1 MSFGFKSI
9 SNAGFV
15 QIDDLYSNYT
25 LLQSG
30 TVVNSGMPSAPAE
43 SIIMV
48 RLAINT
54 VTFNFSG
61 TYEYRIF
68 VKKSSVATASGY
80 GMKVMTGS
88 SEVVFDSDIVA
99 LKIDY
104 ATMFF
109 FNPNIQLHSITV
121 PSQGYLPWFVGA
133 ASTGYVRFFATGNPN
148 RPTGA
153 VGPVAVQNSD
163 LSLKFELRVVAQF
176 PFSGGQINNPPQAT
190 AKPIIIGP

>member
-1 MSFGFKSI
+1 MSYGFTSI

-30 TVVNSGMPSAPAE
+30 TVVNSGMPSAPAG

-54 VTFNFSG
+54 IFHGFSG

-68 VKKSSVATASGY
+68 VKKSSVASASGY

-88 SEVVFDSDIVA
+88 SEVVFDSDVVA
-99 LKIDY
+99 LKIDF
-104 ATMFF
+104 ATMFL
-109 FNPNIQLHSITV
+109 FNPAIILHSITV

-133 ASTGYVRFFATGNPN
+133 AASGFVRFFATGDQI
-148 RPTGA
+148 RPTVA
-153 VGPVAVQNSD
+153 VGPVAIQNSD
-163 LSLKFELRVVAQF
+163 LSLTFEVRRVAAF
-176 PFSGGQINNPPQAT
+176 PFFSDAVINPPQST